1 MKSRCFSGYPKHLI
15 KIYQSHY
22 LSHTISYVKIFQE
35 EVTTL
40 LRSKSANS
48 DQLVTKNEQVS
59 QLEKD
64 VQKLKEEN
72 ETYVK
77 KLEGF
82 QKTVTEN
89 GETMKDFITGHQAL
103 QGNFLQRSVL
113 RISMD

>member
-1 MKSRCFSGYPKHLI
+1 M
-15 KIYQSHY
+15 
-22 LSHTISYVKIFQE
+22 
-35 EVTTL
+35 TTL

-48 DQLVTKNEQVS
+48 DQLVSKNEQVS

-64 VQKLKEEN
+64 VQKLKDEN

-103 QGNFLQRSVL
+103 QGNFLKRPML
-113 RISMD
+113 RKYMVHIICTEFSCNKNKRKFQMSTPPFN